1 LFLENLSC
9 QVVRDDE
16 QIVANVNLTQILRV
30 NITNGGNINFSFN
43 SINDYKNGVGALS
56 SATGAGA
63 SSNNSTPFF
72 RTDFSVSSSSNW
84 LLNFGADQATF
95 IGTDNPANL
104 LPLNNVGFTLI
115 ENGVYNTGAF
125 SNLIS
130 PLTDNFSAAAVS
142 ALFAYP
148 QVLINKGTLTNA
160 GDVLDNKFTIFWQCG
175 TAALPNLA
183 TNPMNTINIINLP
196 SSPAPDNYIA
206 NIIFELEAQ

>member
-1 LFLENLSC
+1 MFLENLSC

-56 SATGAGA
+56 SATGVGA

-115 ENGVYNTGAF
+115 ENGAYNPGAG

-130 PLTDNFSAAAVS
+130 PLTGDFSATAVS
-142 ALFAYP
+142 ALLAYP
-148 QVLINKGTLTNA
+148 QTLINKGALTNA
-160 GDVLDNKFTIFWQCG
+160 GDVLDNNFTIFWQCG
-175 TAALPNLA
+175 TASPQGLA
-183 TNPMNTINIINLP
+183 TNPMNTINIINLA
-196 SSPAPDNYIA
+196 SSPVPDNYLA

>member
-1 LFLENLSC
+1 MFLEKLSC

-16 QIVANVNLTQILRV
+16 QIVANVNLTQILRL
-30 NITNGGNINFSFN
+30 NISNGGNINFSFN

-56 SATGAGA
+56 SASGVGA
-63 SSNNSTPFF
+63 SSNNSTAFF
-72 RTDFSVSSSSNW
+72 KTDFSVSSSTNW

-115 ENGVYNTGAF
+115 ENGVYTTGAGN
-125 SNLIS
+125 NLIS
-130 PLTDNFSAAAVS
+130 TLTGDFSATSVS
-142 ALFAYP
+142 ALLAYP
-148 QVLINKGTLTNA
+148 QILINKGALTNA
-160 GDVLDNKFTIFWQCG
+160 GDVLDNNFTIFWQCG
-175 TAALPNLA
+175 TASLQGLA
-183 TNPMNTINIINLP
+183 PIAMNTIKIINLP

>member
-1 LFLENLSC
+1 MFLENLSC

-16 QIVANVNLTQILRV
+16 QIVANVNLTQILRL
-30 NITNGGNINFSFN
+30 NISNGGNINFSFN

-56 SATGAGA
+56 SASGVGA
-63 SSNNSTPFF
+63 SSNNSTSFF

-115 ENGVYNTGAF
+115 ENGVYTSGAVN
-125 SNLIS
+125 NLIS
-130 PLTDNFSAAAVS
+130 TLTGDFSATSVS
-142 ALFAYP
+142 ALLAYP
-148 QVLINKGTLTNA
+148 QILINKGALTNA
-160 GDVLDNKFTIFWQCG
+160 GDVLDNNFTIFWQCG
-175 TAALPNLA
+175 TAALPVLA

>member
-43 SINDYKNGVGALS
+43 SINDYNNGVGALS
-56 SATGAGA
+56 SASGVGA
-63 SSNNSTPFF
+63 SSNNSTAFF
-72 RTDFSVSSSSNW
+72 KTDFSVSSSTNW

-130 PLTDNFSAAAVS
+130 PLTVDFSPAAVS
-142 ALFAYP
+142 ALLAYP
-148 QVLINKGTLTNA
+148 QILINKGALTNA
-160 GDVLDNKFTIFWQCG
+160 GDVLDNNFTIFWQCG
-175 TAALPNLA
+175 TAALPTSA
-183 TNPMNTINIINLP
+183 PNPMNTINIINLP
-196 SSPAPDNYIA
+196 SSPVPDNYIA

>member
-1 LFLENLSC
+1 MFLENLSC

>member
-1 LFLENLSC
+1 MFLENLSC

-16 QIVANVNLTQILRV
+16 QIIANVNLTQILRV

-43 SINDYKNGVGALS
+43 SINDYKNGVGAVS
-56 SATGAGA
+56 SASAVGA
-63 SSNNSTPFF
+63 SSNNSTSFF

-115 ENGVYNTGAF
+115 ENGAYTTGAG

-130 PLTDNFSAAAVS
+130 TLTGDFSASAVS
-142 ALFAYP
+142 ALLAYP
-148 QVLINKGTLTNA
+148 QTLVNKGALTNA
-160 GDVLDNKFTIFWQCG
+160 GDVLDNDFTIFWQCG
-175 TAALPNLA
+175 TASAQGSA
-183 TNPMNTINIINLP
+183 INPMNAIKIINLTN
-196 SSPAPDNYIA
+196 SPAPDNYIA